1 MEISLN
7 QIKKKSFKSL
17 IVVLLAFIIV
27 LPIIALFVVSI
38 GFDTTNFFYFADYLL
53 LDYTLSTLYLL
64 VLTIFFSFL
73 FGIVPAWFIST
84 SKFKGRRFYDLLLY
98 LPLAIPTYIMAFSY
112 GDILSFSGPF
122 QSFVRD
128 FIPSLTTLVNQDYLQ
143 IEVLSILLS
152 FSLYPYLYAAC
163 RISFTL
169 IGNNYLNLSKNLGL
183 NELKTFFKIGIPL
196 SLPAIFSAI
205 FLISMEVLNE
215 YGAVSYF
222 GINTYTSGIFRA
234 WGSMADMETAS
245 LLAILLFLVVCFF
258 FFIERWITNR
268 YNYSFKSNSDLSPN
282 FKNSYKKL
290 VLIHI
295 TSLIIILAAF
305 VIPIL
310 YMINNIFVDFD
321 NIDFFDVF
329 KLSKNTIFISFIAS
343 ILIILVVLFIQYV
356 KRISNSKFLYFVGE
370 IISLTY
376 ALPGAVI
383 GISIILLFA
392 PINDSLGFLLIG
404 SIPVLVYAYFIRYMA
419 VAVSPILTSFK
430 KYPKKLDDAGK
441 SIGLKPFQFFRKI
454 FIPLNKNAIIIAFC
468 ICFVDIMKDLPLT
481 LILRPFNFDTLATQ
495 TYEYAIE
502 EMITK
507 SSIYSLTIIIFGIIL
522 LSILSIKQSKK

>member
-1 MEISLN
+1 M
-7 QIKKKSFKSL
+7 
-17 IVVLLAFIIV
+17 V
-27 LPIIALFVVSI
+27 
-38 GFDTTNFFYFADYLL
+38 
-53 LDYTLSTLYLL
+53 
-64 VLTIFFSFL
+64 
-73 FGIVPAWFIST
+73 
-84 SKFKGRRFYDLLLY
+84 
-98 LPLAIPTYIMAFSY
+98 
-112 GDILSFSGPF
+112 
-122 QSFVRD
+122 
-128 FIPSLTTLVNQDYLQ
+128 
-143 IEVLSILLS
+143 
-152 FSLYPYLYAAC
+152 
-163 RISFTL
+163 
-169 IGNNYLNLSKNLGL
+169 
-183 NELKTFFKIGIPL
+183 
-196 SLPAIFSAI
+196 
-205 FLISMEVLNE
+205 
-215 YGAVSYF
+215 
-222 GINTYTSGIFRA
+222 
-234 WGSMADMETAS
+234 
-245 LLAILLFLVVCFF
+245 
-258 FFIERWITNR
+258 
-268 YNYSFKSNSDLSPN
+268 
-282 FKNSYKKL
+282 
-290 VLIHI
+290 
-295 TSLIIILAAF
+295 
-305 VIPIL
+305 
-310 YMINNIFVDFD
+310 NNIFVDFD

-329 KLSKNTIFISFIAS
+329 KLSRNTIFISFIAS

-356 KRISNSKFLYFVGE
+356 KRISNSKFLNFVGE